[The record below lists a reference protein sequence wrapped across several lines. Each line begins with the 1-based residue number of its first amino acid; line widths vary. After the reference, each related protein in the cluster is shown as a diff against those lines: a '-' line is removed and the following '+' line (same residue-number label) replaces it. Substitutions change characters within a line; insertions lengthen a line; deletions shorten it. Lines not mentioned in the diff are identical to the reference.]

1 VSYLVRFFKFAI
13 VGGLGTIVN
22 EAVYVFSSKAIPIA
36 VSLALA
42 IEVSL
47 VFNFVLNDIWTFRD
61 KRNGSFMKRLAKFH
75 GSSYLGNVVQYLV
88 AIILLIYFLHLSSI
102 YQALFTIFLAK
113 YEQSVITLLLTNF
126 IGIVAGFLVRFVTS
140 LKYVWA

>member
-1 VSYLVRFFKFAI
+1 MLVRFFKFAI

-88 AIILLIYFLHLSSI
+88 AIILLIYFLH
-102 YQALFTIFLAK
+102 
-113 YEQSVITLLLTNF
+113 EQSVITLLLTNF